1 MPFFNPSLD
10 DMSKEVLAWDLYTM
24 LEGKVMYSLQ
34 DVPVR
39 FSSVDQYLD
48 VFEPLLLEECRAQT
62 LRSLHE
68 NSSIEHHLQLMSV
81 EAADPFRIIQFEAPA
96 ESSTKPMYFDTDLVF
111 VSHEPLDLYTLADD
125 DDDAAEQERPG
136 SADGGG
142 EGAAE
147 GSEAPKPKP
156 SGRRLKGQQFHA
168 LALVSASSPGTLAL
182 KLYLPEEPT
191 ARLPPSQHK
200 RLQMLRKV
208 MVPASG
214 KWWIRK
220 LGNMVTINREFQALY
235 SLRELALSHRLL
247 APGGTD
253 GSAPPPSLQP
263 PPTLLKAIESTHNPS
278 QLLAIRTCLCGRG
291 VTLIQG
297 PPGTGKTKT
306 ILGILS
312 VLLASESSQGRRDA
326 TIKTSSRVPQWPAE
340 KLNAGMRAKKSAAGT
355 RSAASSGKAAASR
368 AGGVGGA
375 AGEHDGDVEEP
386 ATKTRRLLASASPW
400 LQLGQ
405 KPSSLAPL
413 PPSSHD
419 GIFYG
424 GGSNGGNGNGAGGSH
439 AGNGAGADGG
449 VSAFD
454 AGARHPAASAPD
466 GTLPPHPFPKADAID
481 RLIHLGRA
489 EAEAP
494 PKHVLVC
501 APSNAAIDEIV
512 SRLLQHTGPGM
523 LNERGESFLP
533 TVVRVGPNIKET
545 LMEVALDTLAKK
557 RQAEHNDGGGAALT
571 YVSRSSTGAQ
581 QHTLPSTADRL
592 PPSPTPPIITSS
604 LPLLPST
611 PPLAGTTRPR
621 CRSSTRRA
629 SCAPRSRARATR
641 CSRSFGRAS
650 TRFSSTRPRR
660 PSRCRRSSPSST
672 HAVG

>member
-111 VSHEPLDLYTLADD
+111 VSHEPLDLYTLANDD
-125 DDDAAEQERPG
+125 DDDAEQERPG

-247 APGGTD
+247 
-253 GSAPPPSLQP
+253 PPEVPMAQP
-263 PPTLLKAIESTHNPS
+263 PAIAPAAAH
-278 QLLAIRTCLCGRG
+278 AA
-291 VTLIQG
+291 QG
-297 PPGTGKTKT
+297 HRIDAQPVAVARDPH
-306 ILGILS
+306 LP
-312 VLLASESSQGRRDA
+312 VRPRRDA
-326 TIKTSSRVPQWPAE
+326 QLEVPQWPAE

-368 AGGVGGA
+368 AGEWV
-375 AGEHDGDVEEP
+375 
-386 ATKTRRLLASASPW
+386 RR
-400 LQLGQ
+400 
-405 KPSSLAPL
+405 
-413 PPSSHD
+413 
-419 GIFYG
+419 
-424 GGSNGGNGNGAGGSH
+424 
-439 AGNGAGADGG
+439 
-449 VSAFD
+449 VS
-454 AGARHPAASAPD
+454 
-466 GTLPPHPFPKADAID
+466 TM
-481 RLIHLGRA
+481 
-489 EAEAP
+489 
-494 PKHVLVC
+494 V
-501 APSNAAIDEIV
+501 
-512 SRLLQHTGPGM
+512 T
-523 LNERGESFLP
+523 
-533 TVVRVGPNIKET
+533 
-545 LMEVALDTLAKK
+545 
-557 RQAEHNDGGGAALT
+557 
-571 YVSRSSTGAQ
+571 SRSPPPDACCFASLSTE
-581 QHTLPSTADRL
+581 LPEALVARSVAAVVARRHL
-592 PPSPTPPIITSS
+592 RRREQRRQWQRRRRQP
-604 LPLLPST
+604 
-611 PPLAGTTRPR
+611 RWQR
-621 CRSSTRRA
+621 CRSR
-629 SCAPRSRARATR
+629 
-641 CSRSFGRAS
+641 
-650 TRFSSTRPRR
+650 
-660 PSRCRRSSPSST
+660 RRSQCL
-672 HAVG
+672 